1 MDNCLNAL
9 AESEM
14 AKVWVPMISSLSGV
28 TTNSLLQTGSSGDQL
43 QASENVTTASPHVD
57 APSTLANPADEVQ
70 FSEPL
75 PCGLS
80 SNAIST
86 APGLP
91 TGQLQYSQPWLGAS
105 QDEYLHPN
113 YIDRDAEAQFVAI
126 SKERNEALEDS
137 LVDVGNSLGPATQG
151 ELSQPPISDLGGTGL
166 LQTWPVNSSMDC
178 MGNYGQMQY
187 YQPAFANTSSN
198 MSINSDILG
207 CQAQFP
213 FVFDSHGN
221 IVDTAINH
229 PEIVSQPSM
238 T

>member
-113 YIDRDAEAQFVAI
+113 YIDRDAEAQFGKNEMKLWRIPSLTSAI
-126 SKERNEALEDS
+126 ASGLPLKENFPNHQFLTWVERDCYRL
-137 LVDVGNSLGPATQG
+137 
-151 ELSQPPISDLGGTGL
+151 GL
-166 LQTWPVNSSMDC
+166 LILAWIAWEIMARC
-178 MGNYGQMQY
+178 
-187 YQPAFANTSSN
+187 
-198 MSINSDILG
+198 SIISLHSLIQAAI
-207 CQAQFP
+207 CQSTVIF
-213 FVFDSHGN
+213 
-221 IVDTAINH
+221 
-229 PEIVSQPSM
+229 
-238 T
+238 